1 MLLEVNKYDI
11 IINEDKIMK
20 KMYLISLLVII
31 LDRITKMVVENFLDG
46 KVLHVIKN
54 FFYLTCVKNEGAA
67 FSILENKV
75 FFLAIL
81 GVLALAF
88 LIYYVTKHDKN
99 NIGYFFL
106 IGGII
111 GNLIDR
117 IFLGYVIDFI
127 GFNIFSYSFPIF
139 NIADI
144 FIVVGAIFILFE
156 KDKK

>member
-11 IINEDKIMK
+11 IIDEDKVMK
-20 KMYLISLLVII
+20 KMYIVSLLVI
-31 LDRITKMVVENFLDG
+31 LVDRIAKIFVEKFLDG
-46 KVLHVIKN
+46 KIVDVIKN

-75 FFLAIL
+75 LLLSLL
-81 GVLALAF
+81 GILALVF
-88 LIYYVTKHDKN
+88 LIYFVTKYNKN

-144 FIVVGAIFILFE
+144 FIVLGALFVIFE

>member
-1 MLLEVNKYDI
+1 
-11 IINEDKIMK
+11 MK
-20 KMYLISLLVII
+20 KMYIVSLLVVI
-31 LDRITKMVVENFLDG
+31 LDRITKIVVENLLDG
-46 KVLHVIKN
+46 KVIDVIKN
-54 FFYLTCVKNEGAA
+54 FFYLTFVKNEGAA
-67 FSILENKV
+67 FSILENRV

-81 GVLALAF
+81 GVLALVA
-88 LIYYVTKHDKN
+88 LIYFITKYNKN

-106 IGGII
+106 IGGLI

-144 FIVVGAIFILFE
+144 FIVLGAIFIIFE

>member
-1 MLLEVNKYDI
+1 
-11 IINEDKIMK
+11 
-20 KMYLISLLVII
+20 MYIVSLLVVI
-31 LDRITKMVVENFLDG
+31 LDRITKIVVENLLDG
-46 KVLHVIKN
+46 KIVDVIKN
-54 FFYLTCVKNEGAA
+54 FFYLTFVKNEGAA
-67 FSILENKV
+67 FSILDNKV
-75 FFLAIL
+75 FLLSII

-88 LIYYVTKHDKN
+88 IIYFITKYNKN

-106 IGGII
+106 IGGLI

-127 GFNIFSYSFPIF
+127 GINIFSYSFPIF

-144 FIVVGAIFILFE
+144 FIVLGAIFIIFE

>member
-1 MLLEVNKYDI
+1 
-11 IINEDKIMK
+11 MK
-20 KMYLISLLVII
+20 KMYIVSLLVVI
-31 LDRITKMVVENFLDG
+31 LDRITKIVVENLLDG
-46 KVLHVIKN
+46 KVIDVIKN
-54 FFYLTCVKNEGAA
+54 FFYLTFVKNEGAA
-67 FSILENKV
+67 FSILENRV

-81 GVLALAF
+81 GVFALVAI
-88 LIYYVTKHDKN
+88 IYFITKYNKN

-106 IGGII
+106 VGGLI

-144 FIVVGAIFILFE
+144 FIVLGAIFIIFE

>member
-1 MLLEVNKYDI
+1 
-11 IINEDKIMK
+11 MK
-20 KMYLISLLVII
+20 KMYIISFLVV
-31 LDRITKMVVENFLDG
+31 LVDRITKILVEKFLDG
-46 KVLHVIKN
+46 KVIDIIKK
-54 FFYLTCVKNEGAA
+54 FFYFTYVKNDGAA
-67 FSILENKV
+67 FSILETKV
-75 FFLAIL
+75 LLLAIISF
-81 GVLALAF
+81 LALAF
-88 LIYYVTKHDKN
+88 LIYYVTKYDKK

-127 GFNIFSYSFPIF
+127 GIIIFKYNFPIF

-144 FIVVGAIFILFE
+144 FIVLGAIFILFE

>member
-1 MLLEVNKYDI
+1 
-11 IINEDKIMK
+11 MK
-20 KMYLISLLVII
+20 KMYIVSLLVM
-31 LDRITKMVVENFLDG
+31 LVDRIAKIFVEKFLDG
-46 KVLHVIKN
+46 KIVDVIKN
-54 FFYLTCVKNEGAA
+54 FFYLTCVNNEGAA
-67 FSILENKV
+67 FSILENK
-75 FFLAIL
+75 IL
-81 GVLALAF
+81 LLSLLGILALVF
-88 LIYYVTKHDKN
+88 LIYFVTKYNKN

-144 FIVVGAIFILFE
+144 FIVLGALFVIFE

>member
-1 MLLEVNKYDI
+1 
-11 IINEDKIMK
+11 MK
-20 KMYLISLLVII
+20 KMCIVSLLVI
-31 LDRITKMVVENFLDG
+31 LVDRIAKIFVEKFLDG
-46 KVLHVIKN
+46 KIVDVIKN

-75 FFLAIL
+75 LLLSLL
-81 GVLALAF
+81 GILALVF
-88 LIYYVTKHDKN
+88 LIYFVTKYNKN

-144 FIVVGAIFILFE
+144 FIVLGALFVIFE

>member
-1 MLLEVNKYDI
+1 
-11 IINEDKIMK
+11 MK
-20 KMYLISLLVII
+20 KMYIVSLLVI
-31 LDRITKMVVENFLDG
+31 LVDRIAKIFVEKFLDG
-46 KVLHVIKN
+46 KIVDVIKN

-75 FFLAIL
+75 LLLSLL
-81 GVLALAF
+81 GILALVF
-88 LIYYVTKHDKN
+88 LIYFVTKYNKN

-144 FIVVGAIFILFE
+144 FIVLGALFVIFE